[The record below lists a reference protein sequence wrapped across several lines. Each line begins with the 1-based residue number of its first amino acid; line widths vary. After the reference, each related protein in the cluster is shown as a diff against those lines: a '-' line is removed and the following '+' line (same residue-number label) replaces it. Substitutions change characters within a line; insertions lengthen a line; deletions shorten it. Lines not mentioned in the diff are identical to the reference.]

1 MAYKKSID
9 VYEFYNRSKTGEKCS
24 QDDWDLMHIPMK
36 ATEMKQRY
44 GLDFKGEFI
53 PTDADMADKLFQAGF
68 DMLLESGIFVTDTQ
82 RVVKYTADEIWDAV
96 RNPMTEFQLG
106 TGKDTVVVRK
116 REVGDK
122 RGPVIQGGPTGS
134 PISEDVFYA
143 VHMSYALEKEVDTI
157 VNGVMTSVR
166 GYPPTPRS
174 PFEILAA
181 KTESRLIKQATA
193 VAGRPG
199 MAV

>member
-9 VYEFYNRSKTGEKCS
+9 AYEFYNRSKTGEKCS
-24 QDDWDLMHIPMK
+24 QDDWDLMQIPMK
-36 ATEMKQRY
+36 AMEIKQRY
-44 GLDFKGEFI
+44 GLNFKGEFI
-53 PTDADMADKLFQAGF
+53 PTDADMTEKLFKAGF
-68 DMLLESGIFVTDTQ
+68 DMLLEAGVFVTDTQ
-82 RVVKYTADEIWDAV
+82 RIVKYTADEIWDSI
-96 RNPMTEFQLG
+96 RNPMPDFQLG
-106 TGKDTVVVRK
+106 TGRDAVTVRK

-122 RGPVIQGGPTGS
+122 RGPIIQGGPTGS
-134 PISEDVFYA
+134 PISEDVFYQ

-166 GYPPTPRS
+166 GCPPVPKT

-181 KTESRLIKQATA
+181 KTESRIIKQAAAT
-193 VAGRPG
+193 AGRPG

>member
-9 VYEFYNRSKTGEKCS
+9 AYEFYNRAKVGEKCS

-36 ATEMKQRY
+36 AAELKQKY

-53 PTDADMADKLFQAGF
+53 PTNDDMADKLFKAGF
-68 DMLLESGIFVTDTQ
+68 DMLLEAGIFVTDTQ
-82 RVVKYTADEIWDAV
+82 RIVKYTADEIWDAV
-96 RNPMTEFQLG
+96 LNPQLEFKLG
-106 TGKDTVVVRK
+106 TGRDAVNVRK

-122 RGPVIQGGPTGS
+122 RGPIIQGGPTGS

-157 VNGVMTSVR
+157 VNGVMSSIR
-166 GYPPTPRS
+166 GYPPIPNT

-181 KTESRLIKQATA
+181 KTEGRMIKQATA
-193 VAGRPG
+193 TAGRPG
-199 MAV
+199 MGI